1 MSWLTG
7 GPGRP
12 SPFLLLT
19 LCGII
24 CAITSA
30 ITSAE
35 AAEAAEIDCSMFKN
49 CDVNWFAEKRRTPM
63 FQHKFMR
70 LVTMAASCNNE
81 AARNILEHAE
91 YKSAHGNILAEHQ
104 NEEFPA
110 EATPK
115 AVEAD
120 VEAEVETEQVNP
132 ARSEEKEQVS
142 KIQQRSA
149 WKWPMQGISEWNWNP
164 LGSLFQ
170 SSIQTTTDIGIESLL
185 KQQYN
190 VTLNMAPIDLGP
202 SVIVIGFVI
211 IALVIIILVFCWSKA
226 VARSRQAQTDR

>member
-35 AAEAAEIDCSMFKN
+35 AAEVDCSLFKN
-49 CDVNWFAEKRRTPM
+49 LDGNWFAEKRTNPM
-63 FQHKFMR
+63 FQNRFMT
-70 LVTMAASCNNE
+70 LLTTAASCNNE
-81 AARNILEHAE
+81 AARNILEQAAHH
-91 YKSAHGNILAEHQ
+91 SADGNILAEHQ

-115 AVEAD
+115 AVEA
-120 VEAEVETEQVNP
+120 EVETEQVNP
-132 ARSEEKEQVS
+132 VEVSEEKEQVS